1 MAEGHNEATMLA
13 NADTI
18 LVNASKK
25 HKRGEL
31 PRVKSI
37 QRVFDTFEEI
47 YEAITQAYFQD
58 DEAEFDNTDIN
69 DHPLLKLVA
78 FILDDAIA
86 ISDTEDTSIET
97 LMYNFLEYEINTLK
111 KMQRVFK

>member
-58 DEAEFDNTDIN
+58 DEAEFGNTDIN

-78 FILDDAIA
+78 FILDDAIQ
-86 ISDTEDTSIET
+86 ISEAEFTPINTFMVNVLD
-97 LMYNFLEYEINTLK
+97 YEINTLK
-111 KMQRVFK
+111 RMQRLFK